1 MTAQAT
7 TKRSIA
13 AWVVLIESAALLLV
27 TGAWA
32 LPASVGARVPNWTAG
47 ASVVIL
53 IIELVTLMTI
63 PGIRAVSVQTFRQC
77 IRTRIGLAFI
87 GVLAVSLAVLPLIM
101 RGDGT
106 LSGQIKTLLSYGTGI
121 IAGLL
126 ALVTIFLGANIVAN
140 DIRSKHIFMTV
151 TKPLP
156 KWQYLL
162 GRWMGLVM
170 LNAVLLGLSAT
181 GLYGVSQYFR
191 SRPAEINSED
201 RRVVETEVFKARGR
215 VKPDPF
221 GIDEQV
227 QRRLSQLRQEGRLA
241 EALEAWGMRSGGNA
255 ELAQKLLAEEVHKQ
269 VVESVSS
276 VGPGGV
282 LRWTFSNVETAGQS
296 IEGKGTVT
304 EIDRTNH
311 VVWVRA
317 DKMLLR
323 RVLLSSPVRVDGA
336 NGRVVA
342 INDEEMAIQV
352 YAGLYSLNLP
362 NLMGRTVTLF
372 ADPTIQVTYKARATG
387 EIPDDMLNG
396 RWAVENPQTRA
407 VHLEERGDVLNRP
420 ATLTVSAQVV
430 SDEGKVVVQFQNVSP
445 GSVRISPD
453 EISVLYPAGSFEWN
467 YVRAILLMLLMLVFL
482 AALSVCAGSFVSFP
496 VACMICFTLL
506 PYAMARSFLTD
517 AVKIPASG
525 EVDGLTLIGHYILQ
539 FMTVLLPDFSQ
550 SLPGDTLVDGLKI
563 SWLFVGQTAAV
574 TIAMRTLIVMAI
586 GCLVLRKREL
596 ARVQV

>member
-1 MTAQAT
+1 
-7 TKRSIA
+7 
-13 AWVVLIESAALLLV
+13 
-27 TGAWA
+27 
-32 LPASVGARVPNWTAG
+32 
-47 ASVVIL
+47 
-53 IIELVTLMTI
+53 
-63 PGIRAVSVQTFRQC
+63 
-77 IRTRIGLAFI
+77 
-87 GVLAVSLAVLPLIM
+87 
-101 RGDGT
+101 
-106 LSGQIKTLLSYGTGI
+106 
-121 IAGLL
+121 
-126 ALVTIFLGANIVAN
+126 
-140 DIRSKHIFMTV
+140 
-151 TKPLP
+151 
-156 KWQYLL
+156 
-162 GRWMGLVM
+162 
-170 LNAVLLGLSAT
+170 
-181 GLYGVSQYFR
+181 
-191 SRPAEINSED
+191 
-201 RRVVETEVFKARGR
+201 
-215 VKPDPF
+215 
-221 GIDEQV
+221 
-227 QRRLSQLRQEGRLA
+227 
-241 EALEAWGMRSGGNA
+241 
-255 ELAQKLLAEEVHKQ
+255 
-269 VVESVSS
+269 
-276 VGPGGV
+276 
-282 LRWTFSNVETAGQS
+282 
-296 IEGKGTVT
+296 
-304 EIDRTNH
+304 
-311 VVWVRA
+311 
-317 DKMLLR
+317 
-323 RVLLSSPVRVDGA
+323 
-336 NGRVVA
+336 
-342 INDEEMAIQV
+342 
-352 YAGLYSLNLP
+352 
-362 NLMGRTVTLF
+362 
-372 ADPTIQVTYKARATG
+372 
-387 EIPDDMLNG
+387 MLNG